1 MDSLLQMRL
10 LVETEFTSFAAQ
22 NRTEEQIREFYQILQ
37 KEEST
42 DFRNIQ
48 SITDL
53 DFEFHLL
60 IAIASGNTVYP
71 LLLNSFRQ
79 VYTNLSG
86 QFFKVSQIVNVVRQ
100 YHRDLVRALEAK
112 DTKKALSIMKMLL
125 RHGEKYLRKMIDND
139 TR

>member
-1 MDSLLQMRL
+1 MRL
-10 LVETEFTSFAAQ
+10 LMETEFTSLAAQ
-22 NRTEEQIREFYQILQ
+22 NRTEEQINDFYQMLQ

-42 DFRNIQ
+42 YYRNIQ
-48 SITDL
+48 SITNL

-60 IAIASGNTVYP
+60 IAIASGNTIYP

-79 VYTNLSG
+79 IYTNLSG
-86 QFFKVSQIVNVVRQ
+86 QFFKDSQVVKVVLK

-112 DTKKALSIMKMLL
+112 DAKKTVSIMKMLL

>member
-10 LVETEFTSFAAQ
+10 LMETEFTNLAAQ
-22 NRTEEQIREFYQILQ
+22 NRTEEHISEFYQILQ

-42 DFRNIQ
+42 DYRNIQ

-86 QFFKVSQIVNVVRQ
+86 QFFKVSQIVNVVRK
-100 YHRDLVRALEAK
+100 YHRDLVRALESR
-112 DTKKALSIMKMLL
+112 DVKKALSIMKMLL
-125 RHGEKYLRKMIDND
+125 RHGEKYLRKMID
-139 TR
+139 R